1 MKVVFST
8 FRLLFFLWPVSSGCP
23 SKADIP
29 KCSYCAGP
37 LCFEFQVLDHE
48 CDLDNFLLWLKP
60 NSKLQI
66 MPQLL
71 FYFNVK
77 NDVDSLDWATIS
89 VYTCEASCDAT
100 QVWLTKKNSLG
111 FNFLSH
117 LVPCQILCTPRLG
130 DIAVQVLLL
139 NQELRK
145 SER

>member
-8 FRLLFFLWPVSSGCP
+8 FRLLFFLGPCRIPGAKPLWPVSSGRP
-23 SKADIP
+23 SKANIP

-37 LCFEFQVLDHE
+37 LCFEFQ
-48 CDLDNFLLWLKP
+48 
-60 NSKLQI
+60 
-66 MPQLL
+66 
-71 FYFNVK
+71 
-77 NDVDSLDWATIS
+77 NDVDSLDWATIA
-89 VYTCEASCDAT
+89 VYTCEASCDT
-100 QVWLTKKNSLG
+100 MQVWLTKKNSLG